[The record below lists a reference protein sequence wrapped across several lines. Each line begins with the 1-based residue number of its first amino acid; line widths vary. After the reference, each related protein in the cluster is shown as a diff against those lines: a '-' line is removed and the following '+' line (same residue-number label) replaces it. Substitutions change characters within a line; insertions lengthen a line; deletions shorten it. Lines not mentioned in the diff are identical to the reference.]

1 MKKAK
6 LIFVLMISIAFIS
19 CTCKQKSTVQT
30 DVVELISVA
39 EFQELDLNV
48 QLIDI
53 RTPKEYA
60 EGFIKNAKNINFY
73 DDDFL
78 SRMSTLD
85 KSIPVYIYCRSGGR
99 SGKAAIQLDEAGFTK
114 VYDLEGGIKEW
125 IKKEKA
131 ITNKQ

>member
-6 LIFVLMISIAFIS
+6 LLFVLMISIAFIS

-39 EFQELDLNV
+39 DFQELDSNV

-78 SRMSTLD
+78 SQMSTLD

-99 SGKAAIQLDEAGFTK
+99 SGKAATQLDEAGFTK